1 MTWSI
6 SCAVNLVVNNMKY
19 LEVVRKAQKEVKD
32 REVYSKLQL
41 YACDTW
47 LNGDQ
52 INLWT
57 YWQGHQYKDVDKG
70 VDILLVGQD
79 WGNPSKDPKTIKFI
93 EDIQNGKR
101 DSFYNDNASVTDKNL
116 KELFQ
121 CFNCDIEKSDSG
133 LRLFFTNYSLGYR
146 KGKENGGMTKAILR
160 KDAELFDDLV
170 KAIKPKI
177 IICLGKI
184 TYEAVTNQK
193 TNGFIERLSKGMPFV
208 AAYPGAEMI
217 KVYGVAH
224 CGSFGAN
231 NVGGM
236 KNMKKAWKSIAK
248 RFYEL
253 NGK

>member
-1 MTWSI
+1 
-6 SCAVNLVVNNMKY
+6 MKY
-19 LEVVRKAQKEVKD
+19 LEVVRKAQKEVKS
-32 REVYSKLQL
+32 RGVYGKLSL

-47 LNGDQ
+47 LKGDQ

-57 YWQGHQYKDVDKG
+57 YWQGHQYEDVDEG

-79 WGNPSKDPKTIKFI
+79 WGNPSKDEKTISRI
-93 EDIQNGKR
+93 EDIQSGKI
-101 DSFYNDNASVTDKNL
+101 DSFYNDHASVTDKNL

-121 CFNCDIEKSDSG
+121 CLGCDIEKADPG

-146 KGKENGGMTKAILR
+146 KGKETGGMTKSLLR

-184 TYEAVTNQK
+184 TYEAVINHSV
-193 TNGFIERLSKGMPFV
+193 NGFVDRLSKGKPFV
-208 AAYPGAEMI
+208 SLYPGIDSI

-224 CGSFGAN
+224 CGSYGAN

-236 KNMKKAWKSIAK
+236 KNMKKAWKVIAK
-248 RFYEL
+248 EFDEHNR
-253 NGK
+253 